1 MEVNKIGHEKK
12 EDDLFDVRYL
22 PEEYM
27 SEEKNDSD
35 DEEKT
40 KPTK

>member
-1 MEVNKIGHEKK
+1 MEVNKIGLEKK

-27 SEEKNDSD
+27 SEEKNDSE
-35 DEEKT
+35 DEKKAKT
-40 KPTK
+40 